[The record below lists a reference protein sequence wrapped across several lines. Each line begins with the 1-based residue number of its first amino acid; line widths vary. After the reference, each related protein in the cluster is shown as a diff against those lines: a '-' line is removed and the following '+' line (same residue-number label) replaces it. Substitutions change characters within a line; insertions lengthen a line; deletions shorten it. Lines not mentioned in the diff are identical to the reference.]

1 MIAARTAVE
10 SSSRCQHE
18 QGHTMSDRTFKIFI
32 TLIGAV
38 CIYVVIKRFLGADSV
53 TLRNALVQGFFVGFG
68 LAVVTI
74 EIFAKIKTVTINGW
88 VTAFGCGLPGNGMFT
103 RAAHTRIFPGPINV
117 PKEAM
122 YWRTT
127 VDGAGRALSGE
138 HDYVMHFPPG
148 GIPPNDAFWSL
159 TMADA
164 KERFVANP
172 LNRYLVGDR
181 SGLVANADG
190 STDIYIQGTAPAG
203 HESNW
208 LPSPPGSFRL
218 WLRAYVPGAAVL
230 DGRYSVPPVVET
242 R

>member
-1 MIAARTAVE
+1 M
-10 SSSRCQHE
+10 SSR
-18 QGHTMSDRTFKIFI
+18 TYPVFI

-38 CIYVVIKRFLGADSV
+38 CGYVVVRRFLAADAL
-53 TLRNALVQGFFVGFG
+53 TLRNALIQGFFVGFG
-68 LAVVTI
+68 FAVVTI
-74 EIFAKIKTVTINGW
+74 EIVARVKTVSINGW

-117 PKEAM
+117 PQEAM
-122 YWRTT
+122 YWRTS
-127 VDGAGRALSGE
+127 VDGAGHTLSGAHE
-138 HDYVMHFPPG
+138 YIVHFPPDG
-148 GIPPNDAFWSL
+148 LPPNDAFWSL

-164 KERFVANP
+164 NERFVANA

-190 STDIYIQGTAPAG
+190 SVDVYIQNTAPAG

-208 LPSPPGSFRL
+208 LPAPSGTFRL
-218 WLRAYVPGAAVL
+218 WLRAYLPGAAVL
-230 DGRYSVPPVVET
+230 GGKYTVPPVVKT